1 MTSSHTVSLHPLT
14 INDLDALQEAAGK
27 SQEHLVPWYTTP
39 QTEASWREFIQRR
52 QGPNDLGFLV
62 RRASDAA
69 LVGFIDIT
77 NIVRGVFQ
85 SGYLSYFSVSPHEGQ
100 GYMTSGLRLL
110 VEHAL
115 TELRLHRL
123 EANIR
128 PENIKSI
135 ALVKRT
141 GFAREGY
148 SPRYLKL
155 DGAWR
160 DHERW
165 AILAEA

>member
-1 MTSSHTVSLHPLT
+1 MTSNNTVSLHPLQIT
-14 INDLDALQEAAGK
+14 DLEALQEAANK
-27 SQEHLVPWYTTP
+27 SQDRLVPWYSTP
-39 QTEASWREFIQRR
+39 QTVESWREFIQRR
-52 QGPNDLGFLV
+52 LGPNDLGFLV
-62 RRASDAA
+62 RRTSDAE

-85 SGYLSYFSVSPHEGQ
+85 SAYLSYFSVSPHEGQ
-100 GYMTSGLRLL
+100 GFMALGLRLL
-110 VEHAL
+110 VEHAF
-115 TELRLHRL
+115 TELHLHRL

-128 PENIKSI
+128 PENEKSI

>member
-1 MTSSHTVSLHPLT
+1 MAFSNTVSIHPLKIT
-14 INDLDALQEAAGK
+14 DLEALQEAASK
-27 SQEHLVPWYTTP
+27 SQDLLVPWYSTP
-39 QTEASWREFIQRR
+39 QTVESWREFIQRR
-52 QGPNDLGFLV
+52 LGPNDLGFLV
-62 RRASDAA
+62 RRTSDAA
-69 LVGFIDIT
+69 LVGFVDIT

-85 SGYLSYFSVSPHEGQ
+85 SGYLSYFSVSQHEAKGF
-100 GYMTSGLRLL
+100 MASGLRLL
-110 VEHAL
+110 VEHAF

-128 PENIKSI
+128 PENVKSI

-141 GFAREGY
+141 GFAREGF